1 MFIPI
6 LLGAFTNA
14 ENAST
19 SYVLN
24 ICKLNYFTE
33 IRYEYINSSWHFYT
47 YWFAL
52 LPFCVLIFLAWNKLD
67 FN

>member
-24 ICKLNYFTE
+24 ICKLKYFTE

-47 YWFAL
+47 Y
-52 LPFCVLIFLAWNKLD
+52 
-67 FN
+67 